1 MYLLISTYLK
11 GASVFVVYFELRR
24 YRVALTSNKAKGGG
38 FASGFNHRAMLK
50 KELLRRHMSLSYPT
64 MISPLSSSWDSH
76 TLCSVEKYETTDTH
90 LEI

>member
-24 YRVALTSNKAKGGG
+24 YRVALSSNKAK
-38 FASGFNHRAMLK
+38 RAA
-50 KELLRRHMSLSYPT
+50 LLQGSTIEPYAQKGTRRHMSLSYPT

-76 TLCSVEKYETTDTH
+76 TLRSVEKYETTDIH